1 MVANLLPNVVAMST
15 DLNACL
21 ERQRAAFLRE
31 GPPTLE
37 HRRDAL
43 TKLKRAVLSHRQH
56 FVTSISTDFGF
67 RSGQE
72 TSLLELVSVISGI
85 DYLYRELPRL
95 MRPQRRRVAL
105 QFLPGSTRVVYQP
118 LGVIGIISPWNYPVA
133 LALMP
138 LATAL
143 AAGNRA
149 MLKPSETTPATAS
162 LIASMLGE
170 VFVQEEVAVVSGDAA
185 VGAAFAALPF
195 DHLFFTGSA
204 SVGREVMRAASANL
218 VPVTL
223 ELGGKSPVI
232 VERGSSLARA
242 AKSVAFGKLANAGQT
257 CIAPDYVLVAQEDLQ
272 EFVTTYVSEV
282 RRLYPKLSPNTAYT
296 TIVNERHHARLLR
309 LLEDARVKGARVI
322 EIGSAA
328 NGSSSTMRQ
337 LLPSVV
343 FDVSDEMSVMREEIF
358 GPILPVVPY
367 RTLEEAVAYV
377 NARPRPLALYF
388 FGPEGAGR
396 RLVLHRTI
404 SGGVSINETLLHYAQ
419 DDIPFGGVGASGMG
433 AYHGPEGFRRFSH
446 AKGIF
451 EQSRLNLADIIRPPY
466 GALFERLVNFLLR

>member
-1 MVANLLPNVVAMST
+1 
-15 DLNACL
+15 
-21 ERQRAAFLRE
+21 
-31 GPPTLE
+31 
-37 HRRDAL
+37 
-43 TKLKRAVLSHRQH
+43 
-56 FVTSISTDFGF
+56 
-67 RSGQE
+67 
-72 TSLLELVSVISGI
+72 
-85 DYLYRELPRL
+85 
-95 MRPQRRRVAL
+95 
-105 QFLPGSTRVVYQP
+105 
-118 LGVIGIISPWNYPVA
+118 
-133 LALMP
+133 
-138 LATAL
+138 
-143 AAGNRA
+143 
-149 MLKPSETTPATAS
+149 
-162 LIASMLGE
+162 MLGE

>member
-1 MVANLLPNVVAMST
+1 MVANLLPNVVAMPT
-15 DLNACL
+15 DLSACL
-21 ERQRAAFLRE
+21 ERQRAASLRE

-37 HRRDAL
+37 HRRDTLA
-43 TKLKRAVLSHRQH
+43 KLKRVVLSHRQH
-56 FVTSISTDFGF
+56 FVTAISNDFGF
-67 RSGQE
+67 RSSQE
-72 TSLLELVSVISGI
+72 TSLLELAPVISGI

-149 MLKPSETTPATAS
+149 MLKPSETTPVTAS
-162 LIASMLGE
+162 LITSMLGE
-170 VFVQEEVAVVSGDAA
+170 VFAQEEVAVVTGDAA

-204 SVGREVMRAASANL
+204 SVGRAVMRAASANL

-232 VERGSSLARA
+232 VERGSSLPRA

-257 CIAPDYVLVAQEDLQ
+257 CIAPDYVLVAQEELQ
-272 EFVTTYVSEV
+272 EFVTAYVSEI

-296 TIVNERHHARLLR
+296 TIVNECHHARLLR
-309 LLEDARVKGARVI
+309 LLEDARAKGARVI
-322 EIGSAA
+322 EVGPLAKGFN
-328 NGSSSTMRQ
+328 NGLRQ
-337 LLPSVV
+337 LFPSVV
-343 FDVSDEMSVMREEIF
+343 LDVSDEMSLMSEEIF

-377 NARPRPLALYF
+377 NARPRPLSLYF
-388 FGPEGAGR
+388 FGPKGAGR
-396 RLVLHRTI
+396 RLVLERTT

-433 AYHGPEGFRRFSH
+433 AYHGREGFRTFSH

-451 EQSRLNLADIIRPPY
+451 EQSRLNLADMIRPPY
-466 GALFERLVNFLLR
+466 GALFERLVDFLLR

>member
-56 FVTSISTDFGF
+56 FVTSINTDFGF